1 MLIVSE
7 EVCKA
12 VIDRKAAFTAVE
24 NVFGAMA
31 RGDAYNFPVIRE
43 AIGYADAL
51 YGFKSGFDKAGKA
64 LGVKSGGY
72 WPGNAEK
79 GLTNHQSTIF
89 LFDPD
94 TGQLAALVGGNYLTA
109 VRTAASSSVSIAHLA
124 RKDSKVLG
132 MVGAGHQAQFQL
144 RSAAEQRDFEKV
156 VAWNFHPDM
165 LPALGKVA
173 EELGLPFEAVERE
186 EQNRTTMLTAA
197 MASLATLAIVAA
209 LRTAQLLSRRLRELH
224 VAARTDPLTG
234 LGNRKAL
241 DVERTR
247 FDPADPA
254 RHHVAVS
261 VDMDR
266 FKLVNDSYGHAFGDR
281 VLRIVGDGLHRIAH
295 RMDIDD
301 HAAIRLGGDEFLLL
315 LHDDQPLDTRAIRRE
330 LDALR
335 TSLVS
340 TPDGSLVNPSFSYG
354 VIDAVGVTCLDD
366 LVNEADFAVYE
377 DKAHRRADAGS
388 RPARI

>member
-31 RGDAYNFPVIRE
+31 KGDAYNFPVIRE

-51 YGFKSGFDKAGKA
+51 YGFKSGFDKAGKS

-72 WPGNAEK
+72 WPGNADK

-124 RKDSKVLG
+124 REDSKVLG

-144 RSAAEQRDFEKV
+144 RSAVEQRDFEKV

-186 EQNRTTMLTAA
+186 QLGAEADAIITITSAHDALMMRDWVKPGTHIACMGTDTKGKQEVDPALVAA
-197 MASLATLAIVAA
+197 ATLFTDEVAQSISIGETQHAIASGAVREGDITPIGAVINGDHPGRTSDDEITLFDGTGVGLQDLAVASVAA
-209 LRTAQLLSRRLRELH
+209 KLAQEQGKAQVVEL
-224 VAARTDPLTG
+224 
-234 LGNRKAL
+234 
-241 DVERTR
+241 
-247 FDPADPA
+247 
-254 RHHVAVS
+254 
-261 VDMDR
+261 
-266 FKLVNDSYGHAFGDR
+266 
-281 VLRIVGDGLHRIAH
+281 
-295 RMDIDD
+295 
-301 HAAIRLGGDEFLLL
+301 
-315 LHDDQPLDTRAIRRE
+315 
-330 LDALR
+330 
-335 TSLVS
+335 
-340 TPDGSLVNPSFSYG
+340 
-354 VIDAVGVTCLDD
+354 
-366 LVNEADFAVYE
+366 
-377 DKAHRRADAGS
+377 
-388 RPARI
+388 